1 MKFIALVFM
10 GFSFVFGNCYAPSF
24 PICLQYPDNY
34 SGSSCRI
41 SVNSYLDDLINY
53 RKCIVDDTNN
63 VLNSIDENYNNT
75 VKAYNCIYGGNC

>member
-1 MKFIALVFM
+1 M
-10 GFSFVFGNCYAPSF
+10 
-24 PICLQYPDNY
+24 
-34 SGSSCRI
+34 